1 MHSKEDSSGVTSA
14 PSHQASPGQMLRAA
28 REAKGLHLA
37 VLSVA
42 LKVPTRQLEALEN
55 DQYDAFKG
63 TIFVRALAQAVCRH
77 LGMDPAPV
85 LAALPKSVSPLAVTP
100 PVSPSLASSGK
111 FKRSGQQSIGKGVSR
126 WVLWLAALML
136 VVAAALIWWPQS
148 QPDLSATS
156 AFPPQ
161 ASPVDA
167 PAEQASEPAEAPA
180 TAASVAPVAAPT
192 AVPSAA
198 PSAAPTVAPPVASPA
213 APVKPV
219 VPASAARP
227 AQDPAA
233 ATEAPLL
240 IRASADAWISVRDSQ
255 GQIVL
260 NRKVKS
266 GESVKLDMSAPLFVY
281 ASRPDGIELMWRGQ
295 AVDLKPHTQN
305 NEIRLFIKP

>member
-1 MHSKEDSSGVTSA
+1 
-14 PSHQASPGQMLRAA
+14 
-28 REAKGLHLA
+28 
-37 VLSVA
+37 
-42 LKVPTRQLEALEN
+42 
-55 DQYDAFKG
+55 
-63 TIFVRALAQAVCRH
+63 
-77 LGMDPAPV
+77 
-85 LAALPKSVSPLAVTP
+85 
-100 PVSPSLASSGK
+100 
-111 FKRSGQQSIGKGVSR
+111 
-126 WVLWLAALML
+126 
-136 VVAAALIWWPQS
+136 
-148 QPDLSATS
+148 
-156 AFPPQ
+156 
-161 ASPVDA
+161 
-167 PAEQASEPAEAPA
+167 
-180 TAASVAPVAAPT
+180 
-192 AVPSAA
+192 
-198 PSAAPTVAPPVASPA
+198 
-213 APVKPV
+213 V